1 MDWLPG
7 SNLLRQ
13 AWDATKLAVATR
25 DIRKEKALVP
35 AQKNPVAKVY
45 RRKEAI
51 QEVRRLFEAGDC
63 EGLSRSLLPGVV
75 VDKSLDLVEF
85 WWRTWDL

>member
-13 AWDATKLAVATR
+13 AWDATKLA
-25 DIRKEKALVP
+25 
-35 AQKNPVAKVY
+35 
-45 RRKEAI
+45 EAI
-51 QEVRRLFEAGDC
+51 QGVRRLFEAGDY
-63 EGLSRSLLPGVV
+63 EGLSRSLRPGVV
-75 VDKSLDLVEF
+75 VDKSQDLVKF